1 MLLPLLG
8 LPEGTIWNLLSCPFY
23 PWVGQEGKEN
33 HYFTKKEMPNMY
45 MLEKLR

>member
-33 HYFTKKEMPNMY
+33 HHDMPNMY
-45 MLEKLR
+45 ILDKPKP

>member
-33 HYFTKKEMPNMY
+33 HYYFII
-45 MLEKLR
+45 LL